1 VYSTDYSTEL
11 LALGPQCVACA
22 QSSHAMCAHV
32 GMKRKKGRGKE
43 KEGGCLL
50 FEDLQSLLEPV
61 LFVQVEC
68 PVFFFM
74 RDTWVIFF
82 SNIYFG

>member
-1 VYSTDYSTEL
+1 
-11 LALGPQCVACA
+11 
-22 QSSHAMCAHV
+22 MCAHV
-32 GMKRKKGRGKE
+32 GMKGHKGRGKE

-50 FEDLQSLLEPV
+50 FEDLESLLEPV

-82 SNIYFG
+82 